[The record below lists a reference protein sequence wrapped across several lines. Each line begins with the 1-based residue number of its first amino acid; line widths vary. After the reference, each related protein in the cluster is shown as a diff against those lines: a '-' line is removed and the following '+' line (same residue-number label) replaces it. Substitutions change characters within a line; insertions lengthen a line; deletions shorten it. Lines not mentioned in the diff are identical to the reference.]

1 MKTIMFSGK
10 ARVGKT
16 HAANLIAELA
26 FADGLRPVFLPFAK
40 PIKDKAREEG
50 YTKED
55 SPQEYRTYC
64 QLMGETARGIDPDHW
79 IKQWQLQFESYQ
91 DKESDLIREDKK
103 HWEHLVIVD
112 DCRYLN
118 EISLCKELNAHLCF
132 IAHGPRKLE
141 DHNGEWR
148 KHESEDWATEVE
160 RNGQDYDV
168 DHWIENHNGIK
179 TFDRIIKRVY
189 NQVSASEAVS
199 IASMKQTIKKLLDL
213 LDDEEAKDSDN

>member
-1 MKTIMFSGK
+1 
-10 ARVGKT
+10 
-16 HAANLIAELA
+16 
-26 FADGLRPVFLPFAK
+26 
-40 PIKDKAREEG
+40 
-50 YTKED
+50 
-55 SPQEYRTYC
+55 
-64 QLMGETARGIDPDHW
+64 MGETARGIDPDHW

-103 HWEHLVIVD
+103 YWEHLIIVD

-160 RNGQDYDV
+160 RNGQDYEV
-168 DHWIENHNGIK
+168 DHWVENHNGVK